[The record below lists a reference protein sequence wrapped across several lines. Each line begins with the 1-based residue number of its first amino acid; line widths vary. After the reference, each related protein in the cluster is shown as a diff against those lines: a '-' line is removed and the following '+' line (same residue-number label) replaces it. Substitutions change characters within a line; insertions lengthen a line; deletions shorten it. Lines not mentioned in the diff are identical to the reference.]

1 MCVYL
6 DSSEVSKFRACLY
19 GVVHYL
25 LPINI
30 FEIPFTIQLQNE
42 QKYRVRRNQIQEKE
56 KTNVNTFRRSEKSTS
71 HLLKSLNCTQNI
83 KTHWLPSNT

>member
-42 QKYRVRRNQIQEKE
+42 QK
-56 KTNVNTFRRSEKSTS
+56 
-71 HLLKSLNCTQNI
+71 
-83 KTHWLPSNT
+83 